1 VESIELAEDRE
12 HFNHLIEK
20 LGLLQAEGAL
30 ARTVSE
36 ALEKGRKI
44 GFPLMIRPSFV
55 LGGRAMRVV
64 LSEDDLL
71 NYMEESVEV
80 SDDRPVLL
88 DRFLDNAIEVDVDA
102 VSDGEDVIIAGIMEH
117 IERAGVHSGDSSCSL
132 PPQTLS
138 KEMIVTLSE
147 QAMALARELK
157 VVGLLN
163 VQFAIAEGRAYV
175 LEANPRASRTVPFV
189 SKATGIQWAKVA
201 ARTMMGFKLRDM
213 DLRVPKQLPY
223 TSIKA
228 CVFPFKKFPGVD
240 TVLGPEMKSTGEVM
254 GIGTSF
260 AKAFGK
266 SQYGVGAVL
275 PLSGRIFMS
284 LREADK
290 EEGIPLAKELHELG
304 FQLVATSGTAAVFR
318 EAGVPIETINKVREG
333 SPHIVDLLGQGD
345 IQMVINTPEG
355 WGTYLDSRS
364 IRLVANELDVLT
376 YTTLAASAAAV
387 AAIKELK
394 RGGRDVE
401 VKALQDYHLELK
413 DRLL

>member
-1 VESIELAEDRE
+1 
-12 HFNHLIEK
+12 
-20 LGLLQAEGAL
+20 
-30 ARTVSE
+30 
-36 ALEKGRKI
+36 
-44 GFPLMIRPSFV
+44 M
-55 LGGRAMRVV
+55 
-64 LSEDDLL
+64 
-71 NYMEESVEV
+71 
-80 SDDRPVLL
+80 
-88 DRFLDNAIEVDVDA
+88 
-102 VSDGEDVIIAGIMEH
+102 
-117 IERAGVHSGDSSCSL
+117 
-132 PPQTLS
+132 
-138 KEMIVTLSE
+138 
-147 QAMALARELK
+147 
-157 VVGLLN
+157 
-163 VQFAIAEGRAYV
+163 
-175 LEANPRASRTVPFV
+175 PFV

-213 DLRVPKQLPY
+213 NIRVPKQLPY

-254 GIGTSF
+254 GIGSSF
-260 AKAFGK
+260 AEAFGK

-275 PLSGRIFMS
+275 PRSGKIFMS

-290 EEGIPLAKELHELG
+290 AEGVPLARELHELLG
-304 FQLVATSGTAAVFR
+304 FQLVATSGTAALIR

-394 RGGRDVE
+394 RGGRTVE
-401 VKALQDYHLELK
+401 VRALQDYHREL
-413 DRLL
+413 RERE